1 MTNIPPKQLLIS
13 RLELLLG
20 LLALASVAAL
30 FVPADWLTRDYN
42 LPITALKADIYSDQ
56 AIGGQSDVEW
66 TNQEARAWQCTLKPG
81 FADPFCSFLIHLV
94 DKEGNGLDLSKYTN
108 MAVHIK
114 YTGPPKGLRIYLR
127 NRSPNYYVLGNL
139 NTTKYN
145 TVELTNAELNKTTRF
160 KLADFGVADW
170 WLASHS
176 VPVEFSQPE
185 FNDVVLF
192 EIQTG
197 TSLKDGTYNIELT
210 EVSWSGPI
218 VSQELLYR
226 AIVILWA
233 AVVFS
238 LLIYRQVRL
247 NIQLKQKA
255 QQQEELININKLLNL
270 QTQKFEE
277 LAKTDMLTGVANRLG
292 VREYLF
298 EGLNNWRN
306 NQSPFSLILIDIDH
320 FKQFNDTHGHDVGDK
335 VLKSAAEIFRNSVRN
350 TDLVARWG
358 GEEFIVICP
367 NTDTHQATTVAEN
380 LRARLASAEIFNG
393 LKVTAS
399 FGVASMNTPSLE
411 HLFKQADEALYSAK
425 EAGRNRVV
433 VSSTLANLP
442 SL

>member
-1 MTNIPPKQLLIS
+1 
-13 RLELLLG
+13 
-20 LLALASVAAL
+20 
-30 FVPADWLTRDYN
+30 
-42 LPITALKADIYSDQ
+42 
-56 AIGGQSDVEW
+56 
-66 TNQEARAWQCTLKPG
+66 
-81 FADPFCSFLIHLV
+81 
-94 DKEGNGLDLSKYTN
+94 
-108 MAVHIK
+108 
-114 YTGPPKGLRIYLR
+114 
-127 NRSPNYYVLGNL
+127 
-139 NTTKYN
+139 
-145 TVELTNAELNKTTRF
+145 
-160 KLADFGVADW
+160 
-170 WLASHS
+170 
-176 VPVEFSQPE
+176 
-185 FNDVVLF
+185 
-192 EIQTG
+192 
-197 TSLKDGTYNIELT
+197 
-210 EVSWSGPI
+210 
-218 VSQELLYR
+218 
-226 AIVILWA
+226 
-233 AVVFS
+233 
-238 LLIYRQVRL
+238 
-247 NIQLKQKA
+247 
-255 QQQEELININKLLNL
+255 
-270 QTQKFEE
+270 
-277 LAKTDMLTGVANRLG
+277 MLTGVANRLG

-335 VLKSAAEIFRNSVRN
+335 VLKGAAEIFRNSVRI